1 MQASFVI
8 ARNVIPSLSYR
19 VATRLKY
26 LSLLRSAHEVALFVQ
41 PRAEDDCLLSISFRG
56 ILAHERCALI
66 FERSQLASY
75 ALSARSI
82 APDGKIIE

>member
-41 PRAEDDCLLSISFRG
+41 PRAEDDCLLLIRLSRNISPRA
-56 ILAHERCALI
+56 LRAHL
-66 FERSQLASY
+66 
-75 ALSARSI
+75 
-82 APDGKIIE
+82 

>member
-26 LSLLRSAHEVALFVQ
+26 LSLLRSAHEVALFCT
-41 PRAEDDCLLSISFRG
+41 AKG
-56 ILAHERCALI
+56 
-66 FERSQLASY
+66 
-75 ALSARSI
+75 
-82 APDGKIIE
+82 

>member
-41 PRAEDDCLLSISFRG
+41 PRAEDDCLLSIRLSRN
-56 ILAHERCALI
+56 ISPRALRAHL
-66 FERSQLASY
+66 
-75 ALSARSI
+75 
-82 APDGKIIE
+82 